1 MRCQYMLTNV
11 KFNNSYKNV
20 PYFTTTADRNKKLLV
35 KQFNSLTVNFNF
47 GNMLTT
53 SCVVNSYNNENYMI
67 VKHGDNLYFYFV
79 TNCDYISVNQWR
91 LRLELD
97 VISQFCCGIHNNQS
111 VAKCYIERAHID
123 RFRDIGNNRVIF
135 NVNNESPLIESEMN
149 FEKITKRRNEIKIKY
164 SARSQLNQWLQ
175 DNILGWQ
182 YMYIDVNHNYTATGS
197 SSGHAAVPYPQ
208 SYEKAYGK
216 RCYNVGGS
224 LFTDEYALCCTPIYK
239 NVNKAIYI
247 TDELNKIRTKIDGLE
262 WFRKQNADNSYI
274 FNIKYSVSP
283 PFDFDDYIDS
293 FYISN
298 NDLFINQTCLQD
310 PSNNL
315 FTYFDFGT
323 FDVDSFGNVDK
334 VGGYLYRQ
342 HSLFTNL
349 NYAET
354 KCEQINTSRRFVFN
368 KNELKGSRSVDFE
381 PKILIDCKTVTLR
394 DSSNGEYVYPALYV
408 GNNVIQPYYNESMSI
423 TNNNYYL
430 RLGDSGIIPKSDKSN
445 WVGIVNTVD
454 FSQQIANNNYANFI
468 ANNKNFLLTKG
479 LETASRF
486 VSGNMW
492 GAAAGAAADMF
503 NVWQGLDNLQNKPNS
518 MRNTNDS
525 VELNLVVNDGLKL
538 YVDEDEARDVD
549 IYRYYNYLYNNG
561 YRINRYDYIG
571 NYIHTRY
578 YFNYVKA
585 QIDFININ
593 VPDVIENKIKDV
605 FRNGVRM
612 WNQYDAM
619 YDYEDEN
626 REIWI

>member
-1 MRCQYMLTNV
+1 MLTNV

-20 PYFTTTADRNKKLLV
+20 PYFTTTEERNKKLIA
-35 KQFNSLTVNFNF
+35 KQFNNLIVNFNF

-79 TNCDYISVNQWR
+79 TNSDYISVNQWR

-149 FEKITKRRNEIKIKY
+149 FDKITKRRNEIKIKY

-354 KCEQINTSRRFVFN
+354 KCEQINTNRRFVFN
-368 KNELKGSRSVDFE
+368 KNELKGSRTVDFE
-381 PKILIDCKTVTLR
+381 PKILVDCKTVTLR
-394 DSSNGEYVYPALYV
+394 DSSNGQYVYPALYI

-445 WVGIVNTVD
+445 WNGVVNTVD
-454 FSQQIANNNYANFI
+454 YAQQVANNNYANFI

-479 LETASRF
+479 VEIASRF
-486 VSGNMW
+486 VTGNVW
-492 GAAAGAAADMF
+492 GAAAGAAADMY

-518 MRNTNDS
+518 MKNTNDS
-525 VELNLVVNDGLKL
+525 VELNLIVNDGLKL

-561 YRINRYDYIG
+561 YRINRYDYIS

-578 YFNYVKA
+578 YFNYIKA

-605 FRNGVRM
+605 FRNGIRL
-612 WNQYDAM
+612 WNQYEAM

>member
-11 KFNNSYKNV
+11 KFNNSYKNM
-20 PYFTTTADRNKKLLV
+20 PYFTTTAERNKKLIV
-35 KQFNSLTVNFNF
+35 KQFNNFFVNFNF

-97 VISQFCCGIHNNQS
+97 VISQYCCGIHSNQS

-123 RFRDIGNNRVIF
+123 RFRDIGNNQVIF
-135 NVNNESPLIESEMN
+135 NVNNNTPVIESEMN
-149 FEKITKRRNEIKIKY
+149 FDKITKRRNEIKIKY
-164 SARSQLNQWLQ
+164 SSRKALNDWLH
-175 DNILGWQ
+175 DNIIGWQ

-197 SSGHAAVPYPQ
+197 SSGHATVPYPQ
-208 SYEKAYGK
+208 TYEKAYGK

-224 LFTDEYALCCTPIYK
+224 LFTDEYALCCSPIYK
-239 NVNKAIYI
+239 NAKRAIYI
-247 TDELNKIRTKIDGLE
+247 TDETNKIRTKIDELE
-262 WFRKQNADNSYI
+262 WFRKQNGDNNYI
-274 FNIKYSVSP
+274 YNIKYSVSP
-283 PFDFDDYIDS
+283 PFDFDGYIDS

-298 NDLFINQTCLQD
+298 DNLFINQTCLQD

-315 FTYFDFGT
+315 FTYFDFGV
-323 FDVDSFGNVDK
+323 FDVDSFGNVEK
-334 VGGYLYRQ
+334 IGNYLYRQ

-354 KCEQINTSRRFVFN
+354 KCEQINTNRRFVFN
-368 KNELKGSRSVDFE
+368 KNELKSSRSVDFE
-381 PKILIDCKTVTLR
+381 PKILVDCKTVTLR
-394 DSSNGEYVYPALYV
+394 DSSNGEYVYPALYA

-430 RLGDSGIIPKSDKSN
+430 RLGDSGIIPKSDKTN
-445 WVGIVNTVD
+445 WNGVVNTVD
-454 FSQQIANNNYANFI
+454 FTQQIANNNYASFI

-479 LETASRF
+479 LENVSRI
-486 VSGNMW
+486 VSGNML
-492 GAAAGAAADMF
+492 GAAADMY

-561 YRINRYDYIG
+561 YRINRYDYIS
-571 NYIHTRY
+571 NYVHTRY
-578 YFNYVKA
+578 YFNYIKA
-585 QIDFININ
+585 QIDYININ
-593 VPDVIENKIKDV
+593 VPDIIENKIKDV
-605 FRNGVRM
+605 FRNGVRL
-612 WNQYDAM
+612 WNQYNAM

>member
-1 MRCQYMLTNV
+1 MLTNV
-11 KFNNSYKNV
+11 KFNNSYKNA
-20 PYFTTTADRNKKLLV
+20 PYFVSEEDRNEKLIV
-35 KQFNSLTVNFNF
+35 NQFNNLTYNFNF

-53 SCVVNSYNNENYMI
+53 SCVVNSYNNENYMV

-97 VISQFCCGIHNNQS
+97 VISQFCCGIHANQS
-111 VAKCYIERAHID
+111 VAKCYIERAHVD

-135 NVNNESPLIESEMN
+135 NVNNATPAIESEMS

-164 SARSQLNQWLQ
+164 SANDQLNTWLQ
-175 DNILGWQ
+175 ENVIGWQ
-182 YMYIDVNHNYTATGS
+182 YMYIDVHHNYKVTGS
-197 SSGHAAVPYPQ
+197 SSGYADVPYPQ
-208 SYEKAYGK
+208 EYDKAYAK
-216 RCYNVGGS
+216 RYYSVGGT
-224 LFTDEYALCCTPIYK
+224 LFTDEYALCCAPIYK
-239 NVNKAIYI
+239 NTNRAIYI
-247 TDELNKIRTKIDGLE
+247 NDNLNMIRTKIDGLE
-262 WFRKQNADNSYI
+262 WFRKQNEDNNYI
-274 FNIKYSVSP
+274 YNIKYSVAP
-283 PFDFDDYIDS
+283 PFDFDVYIDS
-293 FYISN
+293 FYISEN
-298 NDLFINQTCLQD
+298 NLFINQTCTQD

-315 FTYFDFGT
+315 FTFFDFGT
-323 FDVDSFGNVDK
+323 FDVDSFGNVEKRD
-334 VGGYLYRQ
+334 GYLYRQ

-354 KCEQINTSRRFVFN
+354 SCEQINTNRRFVFN
-368 KNELKGSRSVDFE
+368 KNELKGNRSVDFE
-381 PKILIDCKTVTLR
+381 PKILVDCKTVTLR
-394 DSSNGEYVYPALYV
+394 DSSNGEFVYPALYV
-408 GNNVIQPYYNESMSI
+408 GNNVIQPYYNESKSI

-445 WVGIVNTVD
+445 WNGVVNTVD
-454 FSQQIANNNYANFI
+454 FSQQIANNNYASFI

-479 LETASRF
+479 LENVSRI
-486 VSGNMW
+486 VSGNML
-492 GAAAGAAADMF
+492 GAAGDMY

-525 VELNLVVNDGLKL
+525 VELNLIVNDGLKL

-561 YRINRYDYIG
+561 YRINRYDYIS

-578 YFNYVKA
+578 YFNFIKA

-593 VPDVIENKIKDV
+593 VPDIIENKIKDV
-605 FRNGVRM
+605 FRNGVRL

-619 YDYEDEN
+619 YNYENEN